1 MTLTLDVKLTP
12 EQIAE
17 AWCDLDD
24 EGQAQ
29 FFIECAR
36 IAAKWRPD
44 SNFQQWFSIGRHL
57 RDCECS
63 TEEARGM
70 VRDIAA
76 PLMVSP

>member
-12 EQIAE
+12 QQVAE

-36 IAAKWRPD
+36 ISAKWGP
-44 SNFQQWFSIGRHL
+44 SNFQQWLSVGRHL
-57 RDCECS
+57 RDCACS
-63 TEEARGM
+63 TDEARDL
-70 VRDIAA
+70 VRDIAS